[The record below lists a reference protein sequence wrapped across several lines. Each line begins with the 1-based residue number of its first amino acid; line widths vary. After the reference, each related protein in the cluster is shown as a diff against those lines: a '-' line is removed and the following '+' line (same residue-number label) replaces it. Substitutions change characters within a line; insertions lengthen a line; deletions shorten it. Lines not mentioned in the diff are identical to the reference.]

1 MFQHATRILWA
12 TVCLSALTGS
22 AHAAFTWN
30 PGAVGLAGS
39 AFTADGLV
47 LGDHARIT
55 FSGDGATFT
64 DTGYLPVLGFTLDGR
79 VFTPPGFDA
88 ADGTGWG
95 AYIAY
100 AGTGAQSWLAPGVPG
115 DATFE
120 RLSYEIVGH
129 DGRAT
134 FLFDAS
140 GAPVVGG
147 AWSRAVTLAAGALVE
162 GGLGFDPAAPAGPTI
177 AGTVSATISDVAPG
191 LSGDVF
197 TGVEVAFVHPPG
209 DYAYTPDGALR
220 ISDGVGRSRATLLT
234 AGDVPALVASP
245 AKSAA
250 AVPEPGAA
258 LLVGTGLLGLGLLRR
273 RVR

>member
-1 MFQHATRILWA
+1 MFQHATRIVWA
-12 TVCLSALTGS
+12 TACLFAPTGP
-22 AHAAFTWN
+22 ARAAFTWD

-47 LGDHARIT
+47 LGDHARVT
-55 FSGDGATFT
+55 FSGDGATFV

-79 VFTPPGFDA
+79 VFTPAGFDA

-100 AGTGAQSWLAPGVPG
+100 SGTGTQRWLAPGVPG
-115 DATFE
+115 RAKFE
-120 RLSYEIVGH
+120 RLGYEIVGH
-129 DGRAT
+129 DGRAL
-134 FLFDAS
+134 FSFDAD

-147 AWSRAVTLAAGALVE
+147 ARGRAVTLAAGALVE
-162 GGLGFDPAAPAGPTI
+162 GGLGFDFAAPAGPTI
-177 AGTVSATISDVAPG
+177 IGTVSATISDVPPR

-209 DYAYTPDGALR
+209 DYAYSPAGTLR
-220 ISDGVGRSRATLLT
+220 LSDGVGHSRATLLT
-234 AGDVPALVASP
+234 AGDARAPAAFSTGF
-245 AKSAA
+245 AA

-258 LLVGTGLLGLGLLRR
+258 LLVGTGLLGLGVLRR
-273 RVR
+273 RMR